1 MSAPSALLV
10 ATSDTGTRALLR
22 KALHVRA
29 VDVVEA
35 ADGVEA
41 LALARRLELDI
52 ILLDAFLAVL
62 DGISVC
68 ARIRALEGINQPLVA
83 IMGLSSERT
92 VELAYMEGADEIL
105 PKPLNPA
112 LIRQRVEQLLRRK
125 QAENRLRLMERAFLD
140 AGAGVTL
147 LDARSSEFPVT
158 HANRAFLDMT
168 GYKADEIV
176 GKNLRLLRGPE
187 TDVAAQTELRDAFSS
202 GRAARVLLKNYRK
215 DGTTFLNDLAATPLH
230 DPSGRVTHYV
240 AVQTDV
246 TSRVKSGKLAAADLE
261 QFAAERTR
269 ELEGS
274 LRAVEDRRRFT
285 ETILNGLVACLITT
299 DAQGIV
305 SFANRAALHTLG
317 IALSDCV
324 GRPVVELFGNHD
336 ELRDAVA
343 RGPDRAERR
352 LDFPVISPGGARL
365 YVGMSIMGVPDEYRN
380 EIGYVLL
387 FRDLAETLEREA
399 SERMSRESAAAEAE
413 AAALAETRRAPDEAG
428 GGPVGVDLR
437 ENEPAT
443 PEAPPL
449 ESAATRR
456 RPHLALRYCR
466 PSELVQLAMHTI
478 APDLAGSVP
487 VDAPAGLP
495 EVLVDREQVV
505 EALGRLLGNAAH
517 RAGGASL
524 LRVRLAEAKAMGE
537 RGVRPEPFIRVDIL
551 FPRESITEDDIG
563 TDPGGPGGG
572 RRRAHRREDLATA
585 EQLLQANG
593 GRLVPP
599 PETEERCL
607 SALIPAGSRP
617 TAPPA

>member
-1 MSAPSALLV
+1 VSAPSALLV

-41 LALARRLELDI
+41 LALARRLELDL

-68 ARIRALEGINQPLVA
+68 ARIRALEGINQPLIA

-92 VELAYMEGADEIL
+92 VELAYLEGADEIL

-125 QAENRLRLMERAFLD
+125 QAENRLRLMERALLG
-140 AGAGVTL
+140 AGAGVTI
-147 LDARSSEFPVT
+147 LDARSSEYPVT
-158 HANRAFLDMT
+158 HANGAFLDMT

-176 GKNLRLLRGPE
+176 GNNLRLLRGPE

-230 DPSGRVTHYV
+230 DASGRVTHYV

-274 LRAVEDRRRFT
+274 LRLVEDRRRFT

-324 GRPVVELFGNHD
+324 GRPLVELFNNHD
-336 ELRDAVA
+336 ELRDAIA

-365 YVGMSIMGVPDEYRN
+365 YVGMSIMSVPDEYKS

-387 FRDLAETLEREA
+387 FRDLAQTLEREA
-399 SERMSRESAAAEAE
+399 EERMSRESAAAEAE
-413 AAALAETRRAPDEAG
+413 AAALAESRRTPETAGTPVDVDPRRDEPSAP
-428 GGPVGVDLR
+428 
-437 ENEPAT
+437 EPA
-443 PEAPPL
+443 APA
-449 ESAATRR
+449 SSVSRR

-466 PSELVQLAMHTI
+466 PGELVQLAMHTI

-487 VDAPAGLP
+487 LEAPAGLP

-505 EALGRLLGNAAH
+505 EALGRLLGHAAH

-524 LRVRLAEAKAMGE
+524 LRVRLTEAKAMGE

-551 FPRESITEDDIG
+551 FPREEITEDDISADSGG
-563 TDPGGPGGG
+563 T
-572 RRRAHRREDLATA
+572 RRRAHRKEDLATA

-593 GRLVPP
+593 GRLVPA

-617 TAPPA
+617 MVPPA